1 MKKPTKKRSVLKS
14 VTSRRLE
21 ETCDVIVMGVDRGMH
36 EDELEVMMES
46 MSMGGEVNEVKMDRS
61 HGVAVVSFKES
72 KSNAVIELWKLYTQ
86 AIILF
91 LCIFLFKCFF
101 FAN

>member
-72 KSNAVIELWKLYTQ
+72 KSKT
-86 AIILF
+86 
-91 LCIFLFKCFF
+91 LCSGSM
-101 FAN
+101 